1 MNIILQVKNIKC
13 GGCANTIST
22 KVMVFEG
29 VTDVA
34 VDIETGKV
42 CIQGDEDKRSD
53 YATGLTK
60 LGYPEAGSV
69 QGLKSAGARAKSF
82 VSCAV
87 GRVSD

>member
-1 MNIILQVKNIKC
+1 MNIILELENIKC
-13 GGCANTIST
+13 SGCANTIST
-22 KVMVFEG
+22 KVMVFKG

-42 CIQGDEDKRSD
+42 SIQGDEDKRGD

-69 QGLKSAGARAKSF
+69 QGLGSASAKAKSF